1 MSFGLR
7 NATQIFQRFIDEVLC
22 DLHFSY
28 VHIIDYVLIASSTPE
43 EHRQHLNLAF
53 DHFRQ
58 FGVIIN
64 PTKCKLGVSE
74 LTFLGHYLNSQGVH
88 PLEDKV
94 IAIQDFLQPTTQH
107 FLPQCADTLKPLH
120 ILLAT
125 IHKTKITLQWNGE
138 ALHAFSTIKQIVTD
152 VSLLS
157 CPNGNAPMN
166 IMTNAS
172 NTSS

>member
-1 MSFGLR
+1 MWKTSISKTAIIRLFEFVRMSFGLR
-7 NATQIFQRFIDEVLC
+7 NAAQIFQRFIDEVLC

-28 VHIIDYVLIASSTPE
+28 VHIIDYVLITSSTPD
-43 EHRQHLNLAF
+43 EHRQHLKLAF

-107 FLPQCADTLKPLH
+107 KLH
-120 ILLAT
+120 
-125 IHKTKITLQWNGE
+125 E
-138 ALHAFSTIKQIVTD
+138 FQII
-152 VSLLS
+152 SLLPS
-157 CPNGNAPMN
+157 SVCRHTKA
-166 IMTNAS
+166 
-172 NTSS
+172 TSYLTCNYSQN